1 MDNWKNIDKYG
12 RYGDTM
18 SKKIDGD
25 IAHVNAVEYEM
36 SPEYIKEHGSGT
48 INPITGKREYFDPIS
63 LTMAAVS
70 LGSMAYKGF
79 QNVSGRDDRSAGLR
93 AADEQ
98 YALKKGRLDKD
109 IRDKNI
115 YIDHTYQSGMEK
127 AKSAWDFAGKTLDIG
142 TEKAITGAETALTTA
157 GANIGGA
164 YQQMLGQGAAMA
176 RKSGLASS
184 GQIDAVTDPSN
195 MIQNYATS
203 AKKTMDTRSLDLQS
217 IGLQRQEALQGYE
230 FAKKDLKA
238 DQVYG
243 RSQARSQYLGQ
254 LDRLEDERGQ
264 LETEF
269 AGTSN
274 PFGSFLEGMF
284 S

>member
-142 TEKAITGAETALTTA
+142 TEKTIASGAITVTHSFHSVDTEGDA
-157 GANIGGA
+157 GTDDLDTINGG
-164 YQQMLGQGAAMA
+164 
-176 RKSGLASS
+176 K
-184 GQIDAVTDPSN
+184 
-195 MIQNYATS
+195 
-203 AKKTMDTRSLDLQS
+203 
-217 IGLQRQEALQGYE
+217 
-230 FAKKDLKA
+230 
-238 DQVYG
+238 
-243 RSQARSQYLGQ
+243 LGQ
-254 LDRLEDERGQ
+254 LVTLIPANGSRTVVMKD
-264 LETEF
+264 
-269 AGTSN
+269 GTGNLKLSGDFN
-274 PFGSFLEGMF
+274 LNGANDNITLLYTGSEWVEI
-284 S
+284 STANNA